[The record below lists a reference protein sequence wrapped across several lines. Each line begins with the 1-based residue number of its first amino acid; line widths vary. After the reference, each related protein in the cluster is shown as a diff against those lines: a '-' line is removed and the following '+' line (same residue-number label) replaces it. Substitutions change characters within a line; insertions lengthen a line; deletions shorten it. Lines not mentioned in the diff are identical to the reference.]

1 MIWDCLSKLEV
12 DMSRSHGM
20 GGSYRIDTPF
30 IFVFFGGG
38 F

>member
-1 MIWDCLSKLEV
+1 MGLAYQIP
-12 DMSRSHGM
+12 RSHGM

-38 F
+38 FDRAL